1 MNTQNISNDEGQL
14 QDDPRIHDFIK
25 RIHQQYAPPLDLIT
39 CEVLD
44 SILQS
49 ATAEQIALFSHVHVD
64 TVRRIL
70 QDIESMLHTDSY
82 SQIIDNCHSQQ
93 WSNPVLLT
101 KEHKSYTFK

>member
-1 MNTQNISNDEGQL
+1 MNTQNTSNDEGQL

-49 ATAEQIALFSHVHVD
+49 ATVEQIALFSHVHVD

-70 QDIESMLHTDSY
+70 QNIESMLHTDSY

-93 WSNPVLLT
+93 WSNAISPF
-101 KEHKSYTFK
+101 KEYKSHTFE